1 MQTSLYLKRFIKT
14 QNSAVKLLKSLLFVT
29 AMLLTAQL
37 AGDREIILP
46 EMAALSIGCYFYS
59 KEEWRKRPRD
69 LFLVPSMTAAA
80 GFGINY
86 LHAPLAVKLSIC
98 MIVMAAVL
106 KLMKNMMGPA
116 LATGL
121 LPIIT
126 NCTSIAFL
134 ASILFFTLIL
144 SLSVAYR
151 QQAEPREHAG
161 QADIPAGKLLC
172 FLYLLILWFAL
183 CQRYGLLKMAAL
195 PPIIVTGFE
204 MLGSAGKPHSS
215 KKLLKISTALTFS
228 AFIGAAS
235 LSLFSLPITALL
247 AALPLVFG
255 LLRVL
260 DLKLSPAYA
269 MALLPMV
276 LPAQSPLIFSFNA
289 LVMCTY
295 VMGTVFFLQIAFAGQ
310 HNDQMKG

>member
-1 MQTSLYLKRFIKT
+1 MQSSPYLKRFIKT
-14 QNSAVKLLKSLLFVT
+14 QNSTVKLLKSLLFVT
-29 AMLLTAQL
+29 AMVLTAQL

-59 KEEWRKRPRD
+59 EEEWRKRPRD
-69 LFLVPSMTAAA
+69 LFLLPSMTAAA

-126 NCTSIAFL
+126 NCTSPAFL
-134 ASILFFTLIL
+134 ASILLFTLIL
-144 SLSVAYR
+144 SLSVGYR
-151 QQAEPREHAG
+151 QQAEAQDQYR
-161 QADIPAGKLLC
+161 QSDIPCGKLLC
-172 FLYLLILWFAL
+172 FLYLVILWFAL
-183 CQRYGLLKMAAL
+183 CQRYGLLNMAAM

-204 MLGSAGKPHSS
+204 MLGGTGKRHSF
-215 KKLLKISTALTFS
+215 KKLFRISAALTLS
-228 AFIGAAS
+228 GFIGSAS
-235 LSLFSLPITALL
+235 LYLFPAPAIALF
-247 AALPLVFG
+247 AAMPLVFG
-255 LLRVL
+255 MLRVL

-276 LPAQSPLIFSFNA
+276 LPAQRPVIFSFNA
-289 LVMCTY
+289 LAMCTY

-310 HNDQMKG
+310 QNDQMEG